1 MRPILW
7 GTIWLVIGII
17 GWAFFGFLAG
27 LSKLAEGEFD
37 PVVRFLV
44 ALFGF
49 IFFLSIPIA
58 IIFEII
64 RWLKRKNERKN

>member
-7 GTIWLVIGII
+7 GTIWLVIGLI

-27 LSKLAEGEFD
+27 LSKFAEGEFN
-37 PVVRFLV
+37 PVAKFLV

-49 IFFLSIPIA
+49 IFFFSIPVA
-58 IIFEII
+58 VIFEIV
-64 RWLKRKNERKN
+64 RWLKKGKKEK